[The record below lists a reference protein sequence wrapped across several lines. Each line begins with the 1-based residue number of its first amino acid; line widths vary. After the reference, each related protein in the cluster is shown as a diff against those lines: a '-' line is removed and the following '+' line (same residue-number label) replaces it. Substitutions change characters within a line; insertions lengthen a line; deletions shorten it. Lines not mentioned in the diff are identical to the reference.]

1 MVAGGIGSKQ
11 GGSYAQRQTGAKVQR
26 KQGTQ
31 LGSQLFVSRNISF
44 SDKFRLFREI
54 YPKFRLCFVHIS
66 FHVSKHGQLVAII
79 AEAAILK
86 RYNHILS

>member
-1 MVAGGIGSKQ
+1 MKYIDQCTLISGRITLAGI
-11 GGSYAQRQTGAKVQR
+11 
-26 KQGTQ
+26 
-31 LGSQLFVSRNISF
+31 GSQLFVSRNISF

-54 YPKFRLCFVHIS
+54 YPKFRLCFVHVS